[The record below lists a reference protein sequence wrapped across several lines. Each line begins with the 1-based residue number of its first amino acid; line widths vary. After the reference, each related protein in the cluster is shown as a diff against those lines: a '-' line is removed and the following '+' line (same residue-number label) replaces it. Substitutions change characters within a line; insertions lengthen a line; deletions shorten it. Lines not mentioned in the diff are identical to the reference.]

1 MGAPMA
7 DRPLV
12 FAGYAGSL
20 RAGSYNQLLLR
31 ALAKAA
37 PPNVRVEVM
46 DIAQIPL
53 YNMDQ
58 ESTPPDAVTRVRESI
73 RKADG
78 LIIVTPEHNG
88 TIPAVTKN
96 VIEWASRPSDDS
108 VLERKP
114 AAILG
119 ASTGYY
125 GTLRAQAALRQ
136 IATIEE
142 IYFMVNP
149 EIRVSRVAGKFDERG
164 ELTDDELRAELKE
177 FLAAFAV
184 WVRRFQV

>member
-12 FAGYAGSL
+12 FAGFAGSL
-20 RAGSYNQLLLR
+20 RKGSYNQLLLR
-31 ALAKAA
+31 ALADAA
-37 PPNVRVEVM
+37 PFNVRVETM
-46 DIAQIPL
+46 DIAQLPL
-53 YNMDQ
+53 FNMDM
-58 ESTPPDAVTRVRESI
+58 EDTPPEAVTRVRETI

-119 ASTGYY
+119 ASTSYY
-125 GTLRAQAALRQ
+125 GTLRAQAALRE
-136 IATIEE
+136 IATVEE

-149 EIRVSRVAGKFDERG
+149 EIRVARAAGKFDEHG
-164 ELTDDELRAELKE
+164 ELIDDELRRELTE

-184 WVRRFQV
+184 WVRRLQV